1 MSILRGWLK
10 TLFLWE
16 LLIGMS
22 VTLRNFFRKKFT
34 LRYPEEKTP
43 QSVRFRGLHALRR
56 YPNGEERCIACKLCA
71 AVCPALAITI
81 ESDVGPDG
89 TRRTTRYDI
98 DLFKCIYCGFCEEAC
113 PVDAIVET
121 RIHEYHME
129 HRGENIMTKDK
140 LLAVGERYEAM
151 IAADK
156 AADARY
162 R

>member
-1 MSILRGWLK
+1 MALRSIGK
-10 TLFLWE
+10 TFLLTE
-16 LLIGMS
+16 LLAGLS
-22 VTLRNFFRKKFT
+22 LTARTLFRKKVT
-34 LRYPEEKTP
+34 VNYPEEKTP
-43 QSVRFRGLHALRR
+43 QSPRFRGLHALRR
-56 YPNGEERCIACKLCA
+56 YANGEERCIACKLCE

-81 ESDVGPDG
+81 ESDVATDG

-129 HRGENIMTKDK
+129 NRGENIMTKDK
-140 LLAVGERYEAM
+140 LLAVGDRYAAL
-151 IAADK
+151 IDADK
-156 AADARY
+156 ADDARY